1 VAEIVDLGNG
11 KIAVIG
17 KKANYHQELVGRVA
31 EDELALVI
39 SPSVVEQWL
48 KSHSADK
55 NDN

>member
-1 VAEIVDLGNG
+1 MAEIVDLGNG